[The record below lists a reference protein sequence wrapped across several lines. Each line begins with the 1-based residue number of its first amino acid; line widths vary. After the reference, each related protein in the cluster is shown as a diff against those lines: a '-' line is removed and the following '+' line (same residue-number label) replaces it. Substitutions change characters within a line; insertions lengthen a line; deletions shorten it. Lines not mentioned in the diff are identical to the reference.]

1 MMRVCSP
8 AFVLVMFLCG
18 ALVGGLADHWWVSQN
33 ARKGAWPESRS
44 HVLEQINE
52 DLSLSPEQAQQL
64 GDILD
69 DAMKDFDALHRRS
82 HQVRLDTRDRIRA
95 ILTEPQKQKFEATM
109 ARLQRTMGAQ

>member
-52 DLSLSPEQAQQL
+52 ELSLSPEQAQQL

-95 ILTEPQKQKFEATM
+95 ILTEPQKQKFEASM
-109 ARLQRTMGAQ
+109 ARLQRTMDAQ